1 MNININRNMLKKMA
15 NEEHSVME
23 TILINHCL
31 RLYEVIARENAKS
44 KEQYQQARCAYLKLK
59 AIFDTETMEDEIEII
74 DGVNWK
80 EVAHR
85 YKAESHENLKE
96 VQRLIAENAQIKME
110 QMQKCNSNNL

>member
-1 MNININRNMLKKMA
+1 MA

-23 TILINHCL
+23 TILIKHCL
-31 RLYEVIARENAKS
+31 RLYEVIARNNAKVN
-44 KEQYQQARCAYLKLK
+44 EEYQQARSAYLKLK
-59 AIFDTETMEDEIEII
+59 NVFEREPMEDEIEII

-85 YKAESHENLKE
+85 YKAESHENLKD
-96 VQRLIAENAQIKME
+96 VQRLMAENAQLKME